1 MGTKVTVE
9 RGEAEWV
16 RLPVGSLSAGQL
28 YETDAGV
35 IFLAH
40 PYGLTR
46 LDGAKAIY
54 DVNAHIRVR
63 KVRPGTKIIL
73 EAE

>member
-9 RGEAEWV
+9 SGEDEWV
-16 RLPVGSLSAGQL
+16 RLPVSSLSHGQL
-28 YETDAGV
+28 YETYDGV
-35 IFLAH
+35 IYFAH
-40 PYGLTR
+40 PRGLTR
-46 LDGAKAIY
+46 LDGRYTY
-54 DVNAHIRVR
+54 DITAYVHVR

>member
-9 RGEAEWV
+9 RGEAKWLCV
-16 RLPVGSLSAGQL
+16 HVSSLSHGQL

-35 IFLAH
+35 IYLAH

-46 LDGAKAIY
+46 LDGTSTY
-54 DVNAHIRVR
+54 DVNAYVRVR